1 MPPITLTVDMAQR
14 QRIQIGATGLAGLA
28 QEIRMVLATRKGSV
42 PLDSSSV
49 DLRALP
55 AVTFAPLSA
64 ADIEASILTTYEGL
78 TGVSLQPG
86 DPVRLFLEALAYVVS
101 VQNRLLNLAG
111 QQGLL
116 AYAQGAHLD
125 HLGALM
131 GVARIPAQSARL
143 SLRFV
148 LGEPLGFAVPIPEGT
163 RVATKDGQIAF
174 ATVSDSEIA
183 AGELQ
188 VDVAALCTTSGA
200 QATGLVPGQVTQLVD
215 PIPYVVSVSNT
226 TTSVEGADIEDDE
239 RLRERIRLAPE
250 TYTVAGSTGAYE
262 ARVLAVSADI
272 EAVSDETVRP
282 LTDRVDVAA
291 PETVDYA
298 VSGRWYLRR
307 SDAVLLSGVTA
318 AVAQAVEDWRLWQ
331 RSQPGRDINPT
342 RLIAAV
348 QAAGAKR
355 VELDAPAFRAL
366 EATQVARETD
376 ISLLFGGL
384 EDE

>member
-1 MPPITLTVDMAQR
+1 MA
-14 QRIQIGATGLAGLA
+14 I
-28 QEIRMVLATRKGSV
+28 
-42 PLDSSSV
+42 SSSV

-55 AVTFAPLSA
+55 SVSFAPLSA

-86 DPVRLFLEALAYVVS
+86 DPVRLFLEALAYVLS
-101 VQNRLLNLAG
+101 VQNRLLNLTG

-163 RVATKDGQIAF
+163 RVATMDGQIAF
-174 ATVSDSEIA
+174 ATIADSEIA
-183 AGELQ
+183 SGELQ

-215 PIPYVVSVSNT
+215 PIPYVVSVSNV

-272 EAVSDETVRP
+272 EAVSVTSPEPGVVDVRFVLAGGELPDEAMISMVREALSDETVRP

-298 VSGRWYLRR
+298 VAGRWYLRR

-355 VELDAPAFRAL
+355 VELDSPAFRAL

>member
-1 MPPITLTVDMAQR
+1 MA
-14 QRIQIGATGLAGLA
+14 I
-28 QEIRMVLATRKGSV
+28 
-42 PLDSSSV
+42 SSSV

-86 DPVRLFLEALAYVVS
+86 DPVRLFLEALAYVQS

-131 GVARIPAQSARL
+131 GVSRIPAQSARL

-174 ATVSDSEIA
+174 ATIADSEIA

-262 ARVLAVSADI
+262 ARVLAVSVDI
-272 EAVSDETVRP
+272 EAVSVTSPEPGVVDVRFVLAGGELPDEAMISMVREALSDETVRP

>member
-1 MPPITLTVDMAQR
+1 MA
-14 QRIQIGATGLAGLA
+14 I
-28 QEIRMVLATRKGSV
+28 
-42 PLDSSSV
+42 SSSV

-55 AVTFAPLSA
+55 SVSFAPLSA

-78 TGVSLQPG
+78 AGVSLQPG
-86 DPVRLFLEALAYVVS
+86 DPVRLFLEALAYVLS
-101 VQNRLLNLAG
+101 VQNRLLNLTG

-163 RVATKDGQIAF
+163 RVATMDGQIAF
-174 ATVSDSEIA
+174 ATIADSEIA
-183 AGELQ
+183 SGELQ

-215 PIPYVVSVSNT
+215 PIPYVVSVSNV

-272 EAVSDETVRP
+272 EAVSVTSPEPGVVDVRVVLAGGELPDEAMISMVREALSDETVRP

-298 VSGRWYLRR
+298 VAGRWYLRR

-355 VELDAPAFRAL
+355 VELDSPAFRAL

>member
-1 MPPITLTVDMAQR
+1 MA
-14 QRIQIGATGLAGLA
+14 I
-28 QEIRMVLATRKGSV
+28 
-42 PLDSSSV
+42 SSSV

-55 AVTFAPLSA
+55 SVSFAPLSA

-86 DPVRLFLEALAYVVS
+86 DPVRLFLEALAYVLS
-101 VQNRLLNLAG
+101 VQNRLLNLTG

-215 PIPYVVSVSNT
+215 PIPYVVSVSNV

-272 EAVSDETVRP
+272 GAVSVTSPEPGVVDVRFVLAAGELPDEAMISMVREALSDETVRP

-298 VSGRWYLRR
+298 VAGRWYLRR

>member
-1 MPPITLTVDMAQR
+1 M
-14 QRIQIGATGLAGLA
+14 
-28 QEIRMVLATRKGSV
+28 
-42 PLDSSSV
+42 SSV
-49 DLRALP
+49 NLTALP
-55 AVTFAPLSA
+55 DVHFAPQSA
-64 ADIEASILTTYEGL
+64 SETEAAVITAYEAIAKV
-78 TGVSLQPG
+78 TLQPG
-86 DPVRLFLEALAYVVS
+86 DPVRLFLETLAYTLC
-101 VQNRLLNLAG
+101 VQNSLIDLAG
-111 QQGLL
+111 KQNLL
-116 AYAQGAHLD
+116 AYASKEHLD

-272 EAVSDETVRP
+272 EAVSVTSPEPGVVDVRFTLTGGELPDAAMISLVSEAISGETVRP
-282 LTDRVDVAA
+282 LTDTVLVDA
-291 PETVDYA
+291 PDVVPYA
-298 VSGRWYLRR
+298 LKGKWFLRR
-307 SDAVLLSGVTA
+307 SDATLLASVTS
-318 AVAQAVEDWRLWQ
+318 AVDNAVETFRLWQ
-331 RSQPGRDINPT
+331 RSKPGRDINPT
-342 RLIAAV
+342 RLISLV
-348 QAAGAKR
+348 ERAGAKR
-355 VELDAPAFRAL
+355 VELESPVFTPLGKVA
-366 EATQVARETD
+366 VARETAVE
-376 ISLLFGGL
+376 LLFGGL
-384 EDE
+384 EDD